1 MNWELI
7 RVIAELVGAAAVV
20 AALFYLANKV
30 KDAARELR
38 RNRRGELNRNVS
50 HVADLWGGN
59 TELSDIVY
67 RGLIDPKS
75 LRGQE
80 TFRFYGSLYAL
91 FRAWEALFQDSQEG
105 LAERWGPGAAR
116 SALVDLLGFPGTQR
130 YWQHRRHWYT
140 DSFQAEIDK
149 LLEETLPVM
158 RYDYEL
164 ADQTSQARVDD

>member
-1 MNWELI
+1 VNWDLI
-7 RVIAELVGAAAVV
+7 GVTAELVGAAAVV
-20 AALFYLANKV
+20 VALFYLANQIRDV
-30 KDAARELR
+30 ARESR
-38 RNRRGELNRNVS
+38 QNRRGELNRDVS
-50 HVADLWGGN
+50 HVPDLWGGN
-59 TELSDIVY
+59 SELSDIVY

-91 FRAWEALFQDSQEG
+91 FRAWEALFQDSQGG

-149 LLEETLPVM
+149 LLEEALPVM
-158 RYDYEL
+158 KYDYEL
-164 ADQTSQARVDD
+164 ADETGKARVEN

>member
-7 RVIAELVGAAAVV
+7 GAIAELVGAAAVV
-20 AALFYLANKV
+20 VALFYLANQV
-30 KDAARELR
+30 RDAAGESR
-38 RNRRGELNRNVS
+38 RTRRAELNRNVS
-50 HVADLWGGN
+50 DVADLWGGN

-91 FRAWEALFQDSQEG
+91 FRAWEALFQDSQDE
-105 LAERWGPGAAR
+105 LAERWGPSAAR

-130 YWQHRRHWYT
+130 YWRHRRHWYT

-149 LLEETLPVM
+149 LLKEAEPVM
-158 RYDYEL
+158 RYDYEM
-164 ADQTSQARVDD
+164 ADQTSKARVED

>member
-1 MNWELI
+1 MNWDLI
-7 RVIAELVGAAAVV
+7 GSIAELVGAAAVV
-20 AALFYLANKV
+20 VALLYLANQV
-30 KDAARELR
+30 KDAVRESR
-38 RNRRGELNRNVS
+38 SNRRGDLNRDVS
-50 HVADLWGGN
+50 HVPDSWCGN

-91 FRAWEALFQDSQEG
+91 FRAWEALFQDSQEET
-105 LAERWGPGAAR
+105 AARWGPDAAR

-164 ADQTSQARVDD
+164 ADQTSKAKLEE

>member
-7 RVIAELVGAAAVV
+7 GAVAELIGAAAIVL
-20 AALFYLANKV
+20 ALIYLARQV
-30 KDAARELR
+30 KNAARESQ

-50 HVADLWGGN
+50 HVPDLWGGN
-59 TELSDIVY
+59 AELSDIVY

-75 LRGQE
+75 LHGKE

-105 LAERWGPGAAR
+105 LTERWGPGAAR

-130 YWQHRRHWYT
+130 YWKHRRHWYT

-149 LLEETLPVM
+149 LLEEALPVM
-158 RYDYEL
+158 RYDYEI
-164 ADQTSQARVDD
+164 ADQTSKARVPD